1 MRILITG
8 FILLVVWSFFSMWLY
23 VDILKPMTIKQ
34 VIVQPVPETQTR
46 EADSLKK
53 FYASMPKDL
62 MICFE
67 FDNSKF
73 KPDPQTDSSI
83 AEFKKWMDK
92 YPEYKLHVTG
102 HTDFIG
108 TPEYNI
114 DLGLKRAKVIQKFI
128 ETRGIAPDRIVT
140 SSQGKDQQTNDLI
153 KSATRAKNR
162 RTELSLKK

>member
-34 VIVQPVPETQTR
+34 VIVQPVPEGLTR

-62 MICFE
+62 MIYFE

-73 KPDPQTDSSI
+73 KSDPKTDSSI

-92 YPEYKLHVTG
+92 YPEYKLHITG

-108 TPEYNI
+108 SPEYNLE
-114 DLGLKRAKVIQKFI
+114 LGLKRAQIVQKYV
-128 ETRGIAPDRIVT
+128 ETRGITPGKIVT
-140 SSQGKDQQTNDLI
+140 SSMGKEQQIADLI
-153 KSATRAKNR
+153 TSAGRAMNR
-162 RTELSLKK
+162 RTEISIKK